1 MSRTY
6 FGTDGV
12 RGIVGDDLTP
22 ELVQRLGKAATLWS
36 KGGRVFVGRD
46 TRGSGPE
53 LEEAFARGIVEA
65 GGNAVLAGVLPT
77 PAVALLA
84 LDLGVVVSASH
95 NPPEYNG
102 IKIFDRDGRKLTDA
116 AEEEIEALLDAE
128 GPGGGKIDRVDVAT
142 DSYLEHIVERF
153 GSDLSGLHVAVDCA
167 NGAYSAIAPRAF
179 EQLGAE
185 VTAIGAEPNGTNIN
199 LGCGATDL
207 SLLQRTVL
215 QEDFDLGVAFD
226 GDGDRM
232 LAVDANGAPVDGDQI
247 LAILADHLGVDLVAL
262 QRVVTSGR
270 FDLGVAFDGDGDRML
285 AVDADGNSLDGDQ
298 IVAILALHLGVDV
311 VAVTTMSNLG
321 FHKLMEQHGVRVVT
335 TDVGDRYVLEAL
347 EREGGLLGGEQSGHI
362 IYLKDHV
369 TGDGLAAALLLCA
382 ALEGRTLAEA
392 AAVLPRYPQAKN
404 NVRVAT
410 KSLSDDLFAEIER
423 LNTELDGSGRIL
435 VRASGTEPFVRVLA
449 EAENP
454 WKAQELCARISA
466 LVTRE
471 LG

>member
-1 MSRTY
+1 VSRTY

-12 RGIVGDDLTP
+12 RGIVGEDLTP
-22 ELVQRLGKAATLWS
+22 ALVQRLGKAATLWS

-116 AEEEIEALLDAE
+116 AEEEIEALLDAAI
-128 GPGGGKIDRVDVAT
+128 PGAIAGKIDRVDVAT

-153 GSDLSGLHVAVDCA
+153 GSDLSGLRVAVDCA
-167 NGAYSAIAPRAF
+167 NGAYSAIAPPAF

-185 VTAIGAEPNGTNIN
+185 VTSMGADPDGANIN

-215 QEDFDLGVAFD
+215 QGDFDLGVAFD

-232 LAVDANGAPVDGDQI
+232 LAVDANGAPLDGDQI
-247 LAILADHLGVDLVAL
+247 LAILADHLGVDLVA
-262 QRVVTSGR
+262 VTQMTNFGFHR
-270 FDLGVAFDGDGDRML
+270 FAEERGIRL
-285 AVDADGNSLDGDQ
+285 
-298 IVAILALHLGVDV
+298 
-311 VAVTTMSNLG
+311 VTT
-321 FHKLMEQHGVRVVT
+321 E
-335 TDVGDRYVLEAL
+335 VGDRYVLEAL
-347 EREGGLLGGEQSGHI
+347 RKEGGLLGGEQSGHI

-392 AAVLPRYPQAKN
+392 AAVLPRYPQARN

-423 LNTELDGSGRIL
+423 VNAELDGSGRIL
-435 VRASGTEPFVRVLA
+435 VRASGTEPVVRVLA

>member
-1 MSRTY
+1 MRRY

-12 RGIVGDDLTP
+12 RGIVGKDLTS
-22 ELVQRLGKAATLWS
+22 ELVERLGKAATLWA

-53 LEEAFARGIVEA
+53 LEEAFARGVVEA

-102 IKIFDRDGRKLTDA
+102 LKFFDRDGRKLSDA
-116 AEEEIEALLDAE
+116 AEEEIEALLDAP
-128 GPGGGKIDRVDVAT
+128 GSGGGKVDHVGVAT

-153 GSDLSGLHVAVDCA
+153 GSDLTGLRIAVDCA
-167 NGAYSAIAPRAF
+167 NGAYSSIAPKAF
-179 EQLGAE
+179 GQLGAT
-185 VTAIGAEPNGTNIN
+185 VTAVASEPDGTNIN
-199 LGCGATDL
+199 LGSGATDL
-207 SLLQRTVL
+207 SLLRRTVL
-215 QEDFDLGVAFD
+215 QGDFDLGVAFD
-226 GDGDRM
+226 GDGDRV

-247 LAILADHLGVDLVAL
+247 LAILADHLKVDLVA
-262 QRVVTSGR
+262 VTQ
-270 FDLGVAFDGDGDRML
+270 M
-285 AVDADGNSLDGDQ
+285 
-298 IVAILALHLGVDV
+298 
-311 VAVTTMSNLG
+311 TNLG
-321 FHKLMEQHGVRVVT
+321 FHRFAEERGIHVIT

-347 EREGGLLGGEQSGHI
+347 RRERGLLGAEQSGHI
-362 IYLKDHV
+362 IYLKGHV

-382 ALEGRTLAEA
+382 AIRGRTLAEA
-392 AAVLPRYPQAKN
+392 AAVLPRYPQAKE

-410 KSLSDDLFAEIER
+410 KALSDDLFAEIDR
-423 LNTELDGSGRIL
+423 VNDELDGSGRIL
-435 VRASGTEPFVRVLA
+435 VRASGTEPVVRVLA

-454 WKAQELCARISA
+454 QKAEELCARISA